1 MEDQSLVPSISIT
14 QMVVRREGIAA
25 RVKRILEL
33 VDECKE
39 LGEGFGMRALDN
51 WLVGDRGMNNSVFD
65 DYMKTPERYTTLIKR
80 MDSDGWR
87 FLMDQSGLY
96 TFMDSKTRDKVRHQ
110 IYEKKMPD
118 LTLEN
123 IKSIFADLHQRR
135 GELLVDGVENL
146 YRQLSWCHKT
156 NLPHM
161 LGQKL
166 IFNGLVSY
174 NPNWGFSSGYTEKRD
189 LLDDLERLLFRLD
202 DKPELDHRES
212 ISARF
217 YHELYN
223 RNRHTQEMETD
234 YFTMKWFKK
243 GTMHLFIKDSEK
255 VAGLNQMLAS
265 RYPGMLPE
273 KVQK

>member
-1 MEDQSLVPSISIT
+1 MSEQNLVPSVSIT
-14 QMVVRREGIAA
+14 QLVAHREGIAS
-25 RVKRILEL
+25 RLQRILEL
-33 VDECKE
+33 VEECKQ
-39 LGEGFGMRALDN
+39 LGFGFGMGAVDD
-51 WLVGDRGMNNSVFD
+51 WLAGDRGANGTVFYAKASD
-65 DYMKTPERYTTLIKR
+65 RCHMLLNR

-96 TFMDSKTRDKVRHQ
+96 TFMDSKTRDKVRSQ
-110 IYEKKMPD
+110 IREKQMPE
-118 LTLEN
+118 LTLDN
-123 IKSIFADLHQRR
+123 IKSVFADLHQRR

-174 NPNWGFSSGYTEKRD
+174 NPRYGFSSGYTERRD
-189 LLDDLERLLFRLD
+189 LLDDLERLLCKLD
-202 DKPELDHRES
+202 DKPEPDHREAV
-212 ISARF
+212 SARF
-217 YHELYN
+217 YHYLYA
-223 RNRHTQEMETD
+223 RSAAQEMETE

-243 GTMHLFIKDSEK
+243 GTMHLFIKDAEK
-255 VAGLNQMLAS
+255 VAGLNQLLAS